1 MILLLAALASCTR
14 RDQQLPSSTG
24 RPYEVVLE
32 GDTDSIVTKMLTAD
46 VAGLPQ
52 PEPMFDI
59 INVKRNTHDR
69 TYPNARLRVVVCMT
83 DASRTLRIKR
93 ATDVKAQPQ
102 TILNLEASSVEELQT
117 RLRLC
122 APRIIHLLDSV
133 ELSHLASVIKPNP
146 EKQKEVR
153 QRFGIEM
160 KIHES
165 MTASKKGRDF
175 LWVSNN
181 ANTGMQSL
189 LVFKF
194 DRLKGKKKREKG
206 MSSERL
212 PLSLDH
218 SEASGISE
226 KVDSILRQN
235 MPGEEDGMYM
245 TLATIENLDE
255 ALTTGKVARGLWE
268 MHGDAM
274 GGSYV
279 MRLFPQQEYVL
290 VVMGFVYAPEIKKRN
305 LTKQLEAMLTTIGH
319 NTSR

>member
-1 MILLLAALASCTR
+1 MKRQGWGLVILLLAMLASCTR
-14 RDQQLPSSTG
+14 GNQQLPTSTG
-24 RPYEVVLE
+24 RPYEVVLV
-32 GDTDSIVTKMLTAD
+32 GDTDSIVAKMLTAD

-59 INVKRNTHDR
+59 INVKGNTHGQ
-69 TYPNARLRVVVCMT
+69 TYSTARLRVVVRMT
-83 DASRTLRIKR
+83 EASRALDIKR

-102 TILNLEASSVEELQT
+102 TIIYLQT
-117 RLRLC
+117 PSTGVLQTSLPTF
-122 APRIIHLLDSV
+122 APRLINLLDSA

-146 EKQKEVR
+146 EKQKEVK

-175 LWVSNN
+175 LWISNN

-189 LVFKF
+189 LVFKISPIHS
-194 DRLKGKKKREKG
+194 DL
-206 MSSERL
+206 SE
-212 PLSLDH
+212 S
-218 SEASGISE
+218 ISTM
-226 KVDSILRQN
+226 LRKN

-245 TLATIENLDE
+245 TLATAENLDE
-255 ALTTGKVARGLWE
+255 ALKSGKVVRGLWE

-279 MRLFPQQEYVL
+279 MRLIPQQGHIL
-290 VVMGFVYAPEIKKRN
+290 VVMGFVYAPEMKKRN
-305 LTKQLEAMLTTIGH
+305 LTKQLEALLTTIGH
-319 NTSR
+319 HAPR